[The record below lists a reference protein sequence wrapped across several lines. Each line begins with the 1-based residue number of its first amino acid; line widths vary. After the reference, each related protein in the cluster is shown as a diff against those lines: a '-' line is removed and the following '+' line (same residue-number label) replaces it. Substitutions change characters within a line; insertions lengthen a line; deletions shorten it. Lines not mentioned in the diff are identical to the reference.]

1 MPFGIAAGVAA
12 TALGASATTAG
23 LVAAGVGAA
32 ANVAGSLI
40 SSSGAKSAANTA
52 AAGQQEA
59 LQSQLAF
66 DQQAQDQMRQAA
78 TLGIGD
84 IQQGVSNYTSTVTPL
99 LTPAPVTLPTYRDE
113 TAQQQTGEG
122 DLLRNAG
129 AVVAASGLR
138 GAGRAGVGSILDQD
152 RRYQEDTRASNDAN
166 SLAAKQTAVGV
177 ANTAR
182 SNLATVQAQEGGSE
196 ANTELLL
203 GNQLGANS
211 TLQGNQ
217 TAQATTN
224 AANAQANAQQATANN
239 VSSTVGNLAGT
250 ASSLL
255 GGNPNVPGLGNATQQ
270 NYVDD
275 GSFDA

>member
-1 MPFGIAAGVAA
+1 MPFSI
-12 TALGASATTAG
+12 SA
-23 LVAAGVGAA
+23 GAA
-32 ANVAGSLI
+32 ALIGAGVSGAAAIGGALI
-40 SSSGAKSAANTA
+40 SSSGNQSAANTA
-52 AAGQQEA
+52 AQGQQDATAEEIA
-59 LQSQLAF
+59 Y

-113 TAQQQTGEG
+113 TPQQQTGES
-122 DLLRNAG
+122 DLIRNAG

-166 SLAAKQTAVGV
+166 TLAAKQTAVGV

-182 SNLATVQAQEGGSE
+182 TNLGNVQAQEGGSE
-196 ANTELLL
+196 ANTELLV
-203 GNQLGANS
+203 GNQLGTNS
-211 TLQGNQ
+211 TLEGQQ
-217 TAQATTN
+217 TGTGTAN
-224 AANAQANAQQATANN
+224 AANAEANAQSANGS
-239 VSSTVGNLAGT
+239 VASSTLGNLAGT
-250 ASSLL
+250 TSSLL
-255 GGNPNVPGLGNATQQ
+255 GGNPNVPGLGSTSQQ

-275 GSFDA
+275 GSGYFGDGSGGETA

>member
-1 MPFGIAAGVAA
+1 MPFSVAA
-12 TALGASATTAG
+12 
-23 LVAAGVGAA
+23 AAVGAA
-32 ANVAGSLI
+32 GAIGGALI
-40 SSSGAKSAANTA
+40 SSQSNQSAADTA
-52 AAGQQEA
+52 AQGQQDAVTQEI
-59 LQSQLAF
+59 AF

-113 TAQQQTGEG
+113 TPQQQTGES
-122 DLLRNAG
+122 DLIRNAG

-152 RRYQEDTRASNDAN
+152 RRYQEDTRATNDAN
-166 SLAAKQTAVGV
+166 TLAAKQTAQGV

-182 SNLATVQAQEGGSE
+182 TNLGNVQAQEGGSE
-196 ANTELLL
+196 ANTELLV
-203 GNQLGANS
+203 GNQLGQNS
-211 TLQGNQ
+211 VLQGQQ
-217 TAQATTN
+217 TGTGTAN
-224 AANAQANAQQATANN
+224 AANAQANATQATGSEVASTLGN
-239 VSSTVGNLAGT
+239 VAGT

-255 GGNPNVPGLGNATQQ
+255 GGNPNVPGLGSAGQQ

-275 GSFDA
+275 GSFDNA